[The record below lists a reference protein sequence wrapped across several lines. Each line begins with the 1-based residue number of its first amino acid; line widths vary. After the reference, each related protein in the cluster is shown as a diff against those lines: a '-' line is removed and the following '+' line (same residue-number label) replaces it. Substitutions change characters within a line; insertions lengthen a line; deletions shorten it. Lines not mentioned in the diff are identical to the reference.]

1 MTPSMSSPV
10 SVETF
15 PAFFSPDPVCRSL
28 CCPLTPLKVTGRARV
43 AKGRSAQLTGSQN
56 SRARRAKA
64 KAGSLLERPRSP
76 RLLSRT
82 TGRTT
87 GSPSS
92 GASNYAD
99 VTAEAFVPIPNASSF
114 TSVRSKAAIRT
125 AQPASTAKPTPE
137 PVQPLIVWRRRW
149 TAHRSRTSPRIACL
163 NHSRLSASRRGM
175 SHLCKPPIQCPS
187 KGQRREPLSQ
197 QSLLMRKPGRRGRKR
212 RPFRQTSPQATQ

>member
-15 PAFFSPDPVCRSL
+15 PAFFSPHPVCRSL

-82 TGRTT
+82 TGQTT

-99 VTAEAFVPIPNASSF
+99 VTAEAFVPIPIASSF
-114 TSVRSKAAIRT
+114 TAIRT
-125 AQPASTAKPTPE
+125 TQPASTAKPTPE

-163 NHSRLSASRRGM
+163 NHSRLSASHQGM
-175 SHLCKPPIQCPS
+175 SHLCKPPIQCAS
-187 KGQRREPLSQ
+187 KGQHREPLAQ
-197 QSLLMRKPGRRGRKR
+197 QSLLMRKPGQRGRKR
-212 RPFRQTSPQATQ
+212 RPFRHTSPQATQ